1 MVMEDKKKK
10 KKKLEKVDEHFFLI
24 CLKTQEK

>member
-1 MVMEDKKKK
+1 MVMEDKKK